1 MCRYY
6 LFHMSMTGK
15 LGIFLTETDS
25 WWGTEVI
32 QKDKKKTVQATDI
45 NVVGLSTIEKVIS

>member
-1 MCRYY
+1 
-6 LFHMSMTGK
+6 MSMTGK